1 MLQYPN
7 IIQQLSNSDKIQL
20 LCDIHSLADK
30 KYRVLGI
37 PAVTIASVEDYC
49 GKDFPSPVAL
59 ANAWDGATA
68 ESTAHHLFRKM
79 ADEGIDLAILPGPKP
94 KTSPYRA
101 ALSEDPLLARAITDS
116 YLRAAAQYGV
126 SVALDN
132 VCIEEDEIFWLD
144 DQPDSRM
151 VQELLVKPYVE
162 AASAPSCKALI
173 VTTETANEAYGTINA
188 GLADTVNSRLPEGK
202 CFRLCRSVSAQKIVE
217 YLAGGGLC
225 FQGPSLALESALE
238 RYLHLEKKVTL
249 GTATSDELQ
258 QQLLLGQVL
267 SPRMLDEATD
277 RLLQFAFSVKR
288 KPTVNTLSADPQAAE
303 KALLASTVL
312 LKNTRVLPLKKAAS
326 LCIIGDIAL
335 QEDNGAPLADELT
348 ATLTARGFTV
358 TGAARGYDL
367 ARERSEEL
375 FAPAAELAE
384 HSDFILLMLGLGKQ
398 REKLAS
404 KHSKIFIPAN
414 QQALLEQLAQQ
425 RKKIIAILPPEYC
438 PDVVNSNHCAAL
450 MLCPLDNQ
458 HSAKIL
464 ADVLSGAANPGGKLA
479 STMHCN
485 TEQMRLAHCSEK
497 YRDHIQ
503 TGIFLGYRGYD
514 TAALAPQFPFG
525 HGLSYS
531 DFTYSQLSISNGVAQ
546 FTVTNRSKL
555 PGVEIAQVYVGKSDS
570 AVLRPKKELAGFLRM
585 ELAPGERKTVQIPI
599 TIPPVYQT
607 ANNCFVEEKGK
618 YTAYVGNSL
627 VNTPL
632 CQSFTAGTETL
643 EPDGKHLSDYIRSE
657 SNILTNHFKLE
668 AKYITMKK
676 SVFHYIA
683 GAVLLLLAIVLK
695 LYCAYTRVES
705 LFFNLFSIALAIV
718 GVAFL
723 VVEAVG
729 HNLQESRERAA
740 IDKKARDQFAEADA
754 KTVTEYSAEQMFV
767 QEFDRVEEQVNHTPE
782 NAIEGVDVDLL
793 AYVDKDLTW
802 QTAQEEFTVFANER
816 GCRFPQETVRDLF
829 ASLATSRLLIVRN
842 MESEQF
848 RKFML
853 ILTSYFETSTYIDRV
868 DASYVRGENL
878 LFKTDAQENR
888 RKTNA
893 LLAMETAQNNKHQVH
908 LAALDQVVPEN
919 LPLYFAPYLAY
930 VKNPLASH
938 QITAANE
945 YGTETSYHLPQNLW
959 FVLNLATGK
968 TPNQLPGFV
977 CEAAVVNQFPFDNCA
992 SQGQQTFVRK
1002 FSYHQLEFLAEKAV
1016 ATQNIPEEQWRK
1028 LDRLEKFISSH
1039 TPFAIHNKTWLYLET
1054 YAYVSLA
1061 CQGELTRAF
1070 DRAVCA
1076 KLMSQVI
1083 GAIQGKLTEEDRSLE
1098 ENVDQLLGE
1107 EWCDS
1112 CKKLIRDCS
1121 AKRS

>member
-20 LCDIHSLADK
+20 LCDMQSLADK

-49 GKDFPSPVAL
+49 GKAFPSPVAL
-59 ANAWDGATA
+59 ANAWDGAIA
-68 ESTAHHLFRKM
+68 ESTAHHIFRKM
-79 ADEGIDLAILPGPKP
+79 ADEGIDLAIIPGPKP
-94 KTSPYRA
+94 KISPYRA
-101 ALSEDPLLARAITDS
+101 ALSEDPLLARTITDS
-116 YLRAAAQYGV
+116 YLRAATQYGI

-132 VCIEEDEIFWLD
+132 VCIEDDEIFWLD
-144 DQPDSRM
+144 DQPDARM
-151 VQELLVKPYVE
+151 VQELLVNPYAQ
-162 AASAPSCKALI
+162 AAFAPSCKALI
-173 VTTETANEAYGTINA
+173 TAAETPNEAFAVINDI
-188 GLADTVNSRLPEGK
+188 LADTIGRHLPENK
-202 CFRLCRSVSAQKIVE
+202 CFRLCRSVSAQKIVA
-217 YLAGGGLC
+217 YLASGGLC

-238 RYLHLEKKVTL
+238 RYIHLEKKVAL
-249 GTATSDELQ
+249 GTATSEELQ
-258 QQLLLGQVL
+258 QQLLLGQGI
-267 SPRMLDEATD
+267 SPRMLDEAVD

-288 KPTVNTLSADPQAAE
+288 KPTVNTVSIDPQAAE

-312 LKNTRVLPLKKAAS
+312 LKNSRVLPLKKASS

-335 QEDNGAPLADELT
+335 QEGNGTPLAEELT
-348 ATLTARGFTV
+348 AALTARGFTV
-358 TGAARGYDL
+358 TGTARGYDL
-367 ARERSEEL
+367 ARERSDEL
-375 FAPAAELAE
+375 ISTATELAE
-384 HSDFILLMLGLGKQ
+384 QSNYVLVLLGLGKQ

-404 KHSKIFIPAN
+404 RHNKVSIPAN

-425 RKKIIAILPPEYC
+425 QKKIIAILPPEYC
-438 PDVVNSNHCAAL
+438 PDVVNSNHCAA
-450 MLCPLDNQ
+450 MILCPLDNQ
-458 HSAKIL
+458 HSANTL
-464 ADVLSGAANPGGKLA
+464 SDVLSGAKNPCGKLA
-479 STMHCN
+479 STVHCN
-485 TEQMRLAHCSEK
+485 SEQLIFQHCCEK
-497 YRDHIQ
+497 YRDKIQ
-503 TGIFLGYRGYD
+503 TGIFLGYRCYD
-514 TAALAPQFPFG
+514 TAALVPQFPFG

-531 DFTYSQLSISNGVAQ
+531 DFAYSQLSISNGTAQ
-546 FTVTNRSKL
+546 FTVTNRSKRS
-555 PGVEIAQVYVGKSDS
+555 GAEIAQVYVGKADS
-570 AVLRPKKELAGFLRM
+570 AVLRPKKELAGFIRI
-585 ELAPGERKTVQIPI
+585 ELAPGERKTLQVPI
-599 TIPPVYQT
+599 ALPAVYQQASDT
-607 ANNCFVEEKGK
+607 LVQEKGK
-618 YTAYVGNSL
+618 YILYVGNSL

-632 CQSFTAGTETL
+632 HQAFTAGAETL

-668 AKYITMKK
+668 AKYKTMKK

-695 LYCAYTRVES
+695 MYCAYTQVES
-705 LFFNLFSIALAIV
+705 LFFNLFSIALAIA

-723 VVEAVG
+723 VAEAVG
-729 HNLQESRERAA
+729 RNLQESRERTA
-740 IDKKARDQFAEADA
+740 IDAKVRDQFAEAGA
-754 KTVTEYSAEQMFV
+754 KTVNEYSAEQMFV

-782 NAIEGVDVDLL
+782 NAIEGVDADLL

-816 GCRFPQETVRDLF
+816 GCRFSQETVQDLF

-842 MESEQF
+842 MDSEQF

-853 ILTSYFETSTYIDRV
+853 VLTSYFETATYIDRV

-878 LFKTDAQENR
+878 LFNTDAQENR

-908 LAALDQVVPEN
+908 FAALDQVIPEN
-919 LPLYFAPYLAY
+919 LPLYFSAYMAY

-945 YGTETSYHLPQNLW
+945 YGTEASYHLPQNLW
-959 FVLNLATGK
+959 FVLNLASGK
-968 TPNQLPGFV
+968 TSNHLPGFV
-977 CEAAVVNQFPFDNCA
+977 CEAAVVNQFPFENCA

-1016 ATQNIPEEQWRK
+1016 AAHNIPEEQWRK
-1028 LDRLEKFISSH
+1028 VDRLEKFVSSH

-1061 CQGELTRAF
+1061 CQGALTRSF

-1076 KLMSQVI
+1076 KLMSQII

-1098 ENVDQLLGE
+1098 ENVDQILGE
-1107 EWCDS
+1107 EWCES
-1112 CKKLIRDCS
+1112 CKKLIRECS
-1121 AKRS
+1121 TKRS